1 MQSTRDFEW
10 DMPEASGTRVILV
23 RHGRSTY
30 NEQHR
35 YQGSGDQA
43 VLTEKGRNSAYQT
56 GLALKALPIDAI
68 YTSPLK
74 RTQQTANELLSA
86 ISATAD
92 HLPPLHLH
100 DKLKEICM
108 QHWQGLTYKYVQ
120 QQFAAEY
127 RCWKERPH
135 QFQMTIPQGVR
146 AAETGGD
153 ALISVDNPAMTAST
167 ERQSCFPVLDL
178 FEQARQFWREILPRH
193 ANQTVLIVGHGG
205 ANRALMNTAMG
216 LTPDRYHA
224 LQQSNCGISVLNFP
238 DGQYRGEGASPPTL
252 AALNLTTHLGKVL
265 PKLKEGKQ
273 GLRLL
278 LAPQQ
283 TTQRDSTQ
291 KLAEFLQPVTIDFSV
306 SDDLDSAQKTAECML
321 QYHPMAVRLPVLRE
335 DCLKISSPAFFSH
348 PAISASAALQDK
360 PLITGLV
367 VTCDSLIKRLLNQAI
382 GGGAEQ
388 PWRLQLNPG
397 TLSVIHF
404 PSVDQQPVL
413 QAMNIAATALLD

>member
-1 MQSTRDFEW
+1 
-10 DMPEASGTRVILV
+10 MPEASGARVILV

-35 YQGSGDQA
+35 YQGNGDQA

-56 GLALKALPIDAI
+56 GLVLKSLPIDAI

-74 RTQQTANELLSA
+74 RAQQTANELLAA
-86 ISATAD
+86 ISPTED
-92 HLPPLHLH
+92 HLPPVRLH

-108 QHWQGLTYKYVQ
+108 QDWQGLTYEYVQ

-135 QFQMTIPQGVR
+135 QFKMTIPQGIR
-146 AAETGGD
+146 AVETGED
-153 ALISVDNPAMTAST
+153 ALTSAHNPAMTAAT

-205 ANRALMNTAMG
+205 ANRALINTAMG
-216 LTPDRYHA
+216 LAPDRYHA
-224 LQQSNCGISVLNFP
+224 LQQSNCGISVLNFA
-238 DGQYRGEGASPPTL
+238 DGQYRGEGTSTATL

-265 PKLKEGKQ
+265 PKLKAGKQ

-283 TTQRDSTQ
+283 ASQRHSIQ
-291 KLAEFLQPVTIDFSV
+291 KLAEFLRSVTIDFSV
-306 SDDLDSAQKTAECML
+306 SDDLDSAQETAECML
-321 QYHPMAVRLPVLRE
+321 QYHPAAVRLPVLQA
-335 DCLKISSPAFFSH
+335 DCLKLSPPAFLAQS
-348 PAISASAALQDK
+348 AISASAALQGK

-367 VTCDSLIKRLLNQAI
+367 AACDSLIKRLLNQAI

-397 TLSVIHF
+397 SLSVLHF

-413 QAMNIAATALLD
+413 QSMNIVPPDLSP